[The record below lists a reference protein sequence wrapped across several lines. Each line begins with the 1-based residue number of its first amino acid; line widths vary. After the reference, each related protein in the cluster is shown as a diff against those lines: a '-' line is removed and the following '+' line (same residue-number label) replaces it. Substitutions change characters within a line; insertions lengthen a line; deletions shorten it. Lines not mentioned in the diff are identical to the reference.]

1 MRETMDA
8 ELRELYQ
15 DVILDHNKN
24 PRNSGTLQHPD
35 HEASGNNP
43 LCGDKLR
50 VTLTMDGDRVRD
62 IQFAGVGCAISTA
75 SASMMT
81 EVVKGKS
88 VDQIDALVDKVHR
101 LLTLDEA
108 APEFEG
114 LEESLAALT
123 GVREFPMRVKC
134 ATLPWHTLKAALHG
148 LPEANTEEEER

>member
-1 MRETMDA
+1 MDS

-24 PRNSGTLQHPD
+24 PRNVGTLEHAD
-35 HEASGNNP
+35 HHANGNNP
-43 LCGDKLR
+43 LCGDKVR
-50 VTLTMDGDRVRD
+50 ITIEMEADRIRD

-81 EVVKGKS
+81 EVVKGKT
-88 VDQIDALVDKVHR
+88 VAEIDALVDKVHR
-101 LLTLDEA
+101 LLTVEGENPAFEEA
-108 APEFEG
+108 
-114 LEESLAALT
+114 EESLAALT

-148 LPEANTEEEER
+148 GDEVNTEDEG